1 VSADAAVVD
10 FGNVLVEVDF
20 RRAFSAWAQAAGV
33 PLDALSRKFA
43 FDDAYCAHER
53 GEIDDDEYFIRLR
66 TTLGVSLSHRQLR
79 EGWNAIFGEPLP
91 QAERVLRELAA
102 RMPVY
107 VFSNTNPTHLAHFA
121 PRYKELLSGVTRVV
135 ASCEIGRRKPEP
147 EAFARVAEIAGLAPA
162 RLAFF
167 DDLEE
172 NVAGARRAGLRA
184 YRVTAPEEILALL

>member
-1 VSADAAVVD
+1 MSASAAVVD

-20 RRAFSAWAQAAGV
+20 RRALSSWANAAGV
-33 PLDALSRKFA
+33 PVDALSRKFS

-53 GEIDDDEYFIRLR
+53 GEIDDREYFRTISAAMGLRLPHAQM
-66 TTLGVSLSHRQLR
+66 L
-79 EGWNAIFGEPLP
+79 EGWNAIFGEALP
-91 QAERVLRELAA
+91 GAQRVLRELAA

-107 VFSNTNPTHLAHFA
+107 VFSNTNPAHLAHFA
-121 PRYKELLSGVTRVV
+121 PRYRDLLAGVTRVIT
-135 ASCEIGRRKPEP
+135 SCEIGRRKPEP
-147 EAFARVAEIAGLAPA
+147 EAFARVAEIAGLPPE

-184 YRVTAPEEILALL
+184 YRVSRPEEILALL